1 MTGKL
6 FIQLLPALT
15 HLHLYA
21 FAIPLPL
28 RSILCSL
35 PCSFKWNEKE
45 AAGEQLCPV
54 METKDLIGTCLQFL
68 AYIVSFF
75 LLLSGSAFKKH
86 HPPPFVLL
94 NGDSGKP

>member
-6 FIQLLPALT
+6 FIWLLPALT

-21 FAIPLPL
+21 FSAPLPL
-28 RSILCSL
+28 QSILHFLSR
-35 PCSFKWNEKE
+35 SFKWNEEE
-45 AAGEQLCPV
+45 AAGEQLCSV
-54 METKDLIGTCLQFL
+54 METKDLIGTRLQFL

-86 HPPPFVLL
+86 HPPPLVLL
-94 NGDSGKP
+94 NGDAGKP